1 MKMKNEMIGAGISAL
16 IIITFFYIYLGF
28 SAVKATIFLSLIYII
43 PVYIIIN
50 RYEIEYLEKIIYS
63 LIIGLGII
71 PTMVFFAGKYLKSN
85 LVLST
90 IICVIILI
98 AAGIIINYLK
108 NGKRKSI

>member
-63 LIIGLGII
+63 LTISLGII
-71 PTMVFFAGKYLKSN
+71 PTIVFFIGEYLKLN

-90 IICVIILI
+90 ITGIIILI
-98 AAGIIINYLK
+98 AIGITLHYTQKK
-108 NGKRKSI
+108 N